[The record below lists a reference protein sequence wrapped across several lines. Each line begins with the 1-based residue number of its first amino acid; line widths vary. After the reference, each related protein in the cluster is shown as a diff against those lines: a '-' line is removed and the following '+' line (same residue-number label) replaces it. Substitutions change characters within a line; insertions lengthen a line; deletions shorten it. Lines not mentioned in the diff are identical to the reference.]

1 MVHVVAVKSTNV
13 KALVTATVAHL
24 QDIAAQQVVTV
35 PQAARA
41 HSGPAQSLTS
51 RPTVPAVERTST
63 NAKAVP
69 SVTAA
74 VHPGIAAT
82 RLRTVKQVANHSSGP
97 ALLRHQQPNH
107 HPQPVYRQMAHV
119 AAPKASSVKAARSE
133 TVAAQVDIAAI
144 LFNTA
149 HKAVRNHSQALV
161 LQQTSPLS
169 TETAAIVKAGTP
181 VPTVLSMA
189 NAALP
194 EASADRLIPIANQ
207 DDQLLDFVI
216 PPKFKNHY
224 TFVENIVTQR
234 LEEKRKREKE
244 NTPIEREDTLHF
256 LCSAKDPD
264 TGAPAFGRR
273 DLLGEANLLIMAGSD
288 TTSIT
293 ISSLLVYLTHNRR
306 AYLKLIEE
314 IRDMFLSA
322 EDIVHG
328 PKLLTDCKYLR
339 ACIDKTSCVSP
350 AGPIQLA
357 REVLAGGTSI
367 NGEHYS
373 AGVVLGTPN
382 WAMGR
387 NEAHYGDAYTF
398 GPEQWVVSDE
408 LESFVADDVRRLI
421 RSLHTFFKRPGDC
434 VG

>member
-1 MVHVVAVKSTNV
+1 
-13 KALVTATVAHL
+13 
-24 QDIAAQQVVTV
+24 
-35 PQAARA
+35 
-41 HSGPAQSLTS
+41 
-51 RPTVPAVERTST
+51 
-63 NAKAVP
+63 
-69 SVTAA
+69 
-74 VHPGIAAT
+74 
-82 RLRTVKQVANHSSGP
+82 
-97 ALLRHQQPNH
+97 
-107 HPQPVYRQMAHV
+107 
-119 AAPKASSVKAARSE
+119 
-133 TVAAQVDIAAI
+133 
-144 LFNTA
+144 
-149 HKAVRNHSQALV
+149 
-161 LQQTSPLS
+161 
-169 TETAAIVKAGTP
+169 
-181 VPTVLSMA
+181 
-189 NAALP
+189 
-194 EASADRLIPIANQ
+194 
-207 DDQLLDFVI
+207 
-216 PPKFKNHY
+216 
-224 TFVENIVTQR
+224 
-234 LEEKRKREKE
+234 
-244 NTPIEREDTLHF
+244 
-256 LCSAKDPD
+256 
-264 TGAPAFGRR
+264 
-273 DLLGEANLLIMAGSD
+273 MAGSD